1 MTSQSAAGNRF
12 PRRSWRPGYN
22 ASDVDEL
29 TDRIE
34 ATLDGSA
41 GPGRAVTGADV
52 RAALFRVTRRRGYDE
67 IMVDD
72 AMDAYAEQ
80 LESSTARRW

>member
-1 MTSQSAAGNRF
+1 MMSQPAAGNRF

-29 TDRIE
+29 IDRIE

-41 GPGRAVTGADV
+41 GPGQAVTGADV
-52 RAALFRVTRRRGYDE
+52 RAALLRATRLRGYDE
-67 IMVDD
+67 LMVDD
-72 AMDAYAEQ
+72 ALDAYAEQ
-80 LESSTARRW
+80 LESTGSRRR